1 MTEAPFPSLPVPVE
15 PAAPAAVSAGLPATE
30 FLTSAADRLQRVRDY
45 FYRAEETTNPA
56 NMSPLRRYLEYIDG
70 YLDSLSGKDEP
81 LRETRDAVKEVLEE
95 TRIRTRNLK
104 YVADIRAK
112 SIEAG
117 FQVGQLPSWGVDNEA
132 VLRVQSGLEQSIV
145 KLVAGLRALAE
156 LAAPAA
162 GGKKSGPGS
171 AAEPQ
176 DPTGTGGPGRRPHHA
191 PWPRPLI

>member
-1 MTEAPFPSLPVPVE
+1 MTEAAFPSLPTLIE
-15 PAAPAAVSAGLPATE
+15 PAAAAALSAGLSDSE
-30 FLTSAADRLQRVRDY
+30 FLTSTAERLQEVRDY
-45 FYRAEETTNPA
+45 FYRAEETTNA
-56 NMSPLRRYLEYIDG
+56 VNMLPLRRYLEYIDG
-70 YLDSLSGKDEP
+70 YLDSLSGKDES
-81 LRETRDAVKEVLEE
+81 LRITRDAVKEVLEE

-104 YVADIRAK
+104 YVANIRAK
-112 SIEAG
+112 SVDAG
-117 FQVGQLPSWGVDNEA
+117 FQDGQLPGWGIDNEA
-132 VLRVQSGLEQSIV
+132 VLRAQSGLEQSIV

-191 PWPRPLI
+191 PWPRPVI

>member
-1 MTEAPFPSLPVPVE
+1 
-15 PAAPAAVSAGLPATE
+15 
-30 FLTSAADRLQRVRDY
+30 
-45 FYRAEETTNPA
+45 
-56 NMSPLRRYLEYIDG
+56 MSPLRRYLEYIDG

-117 FQVGQLPSWGVDNEA
+117 FQVGQLPSWGVDDEA

-145 KLVAGLRALAE
+145 NLVAGLRALAE

-171 AAEPQ
+171 ARRASRTRRYRGPRSASPPRTMATPA
-176 DPTGTGGPGRRPHHA
+176 DLSGNATAAGPRGPGSGRA
-191 PWPRPLI
+191 